1 MRRRGRAGA
10 HRPHCPRTAGHG
22 RRTLALSRLFGVLAV
37 QVSSSLLGQLLLLLL
52 GRTPSSLTLLFAIS
66 AAATAVACGLS
77 LALPSPRPRPAE
89 LVAPGSAGCSRA
101 SLLSAE
107 VQAWPSVQCRA
118 IASSTTLDVGV
129 IATARLGLGLG
140 SGSGSG

>member
-1 MRRRGRAGA
+1 M
-10 HRPHCPRTAGHG
+10 
-22 RRTLALSRLFGVLAV
+22 
-37 QVSSSLLGQLLLLLL
+37 GQLLLLLL

-77 LALPSPRPRPAE
+77 LALPSPRPRPTE
-89 LVAPGSAGCSRA
+89 LVAAGSAGCSRA
-101 SLLSAE
+101 SLLNAE

-129 IATARLGLGLG
+129 IATASYAADGTPSRGPRRRPATPVEGGGAGGAGGGGGGDLGGG
-140 SGSGSG
+140 GAAESGGGCGCQ

>member
-1 MRRRGRAGA
+1 
-10 HRPHCPRTAGHG
+10 
-22 RRTLALSRLFGVLAV
+22 
-37 QVSSSLLGQLLLLLL
+37 LGQLLLLLL

-77 LALPSPRPRPAE
+77 LALPSPRPRPTE
-89 LVAPGSAGCSRA
+89 LAAAGSAGCSRA
-101 SLLSAE
+101 SLLDAE

-129 IATARLGLGLG
+129 IATASYAADGTPSRGP
-140 SGSGSG
+140 